1 MNNNLNFSKNV
12 FGGTTGTKIAG
23 NNITS
28 YSQDGGRR
36 SVQEVREDQ
45 INAEHGIN
53 PNVGKEFQVN
63 YNNGA
68 YQQPINTSGMTGA
81 FKVPNGQ
88 SNVSNPQV
96 QHDAQF
102 DATRARMQAMQNLN
116 KRGL

>member
-12 FGGTTGTKIAG
+12 FGGTSSTKIAG

-36 SVQEVREDQ
+36 SVEEVRQEQ
-45 INAEHGIN
+45 INAEHSIN

-63 YNNGA
+63 KGA

-81 FKVPNGQ
+81 FNVSNGQ
-88 SNVSNPQV
+88 GNVSNPQV
-96 QHDAQF
+96 QHDLQF

-116 KRGL
+116 KRGF